1 MLLPLKDSNPLKVIP
16 FQLVTVAIIALCV
29 GVFAWQALLPE
40 QAEIEAVLSY
50 GLIPAVLFDYQALP
64 PQLAALP
71 AEATVFTSMFLHAD
85 WLHLGGNMLYLW
97 VFGDNI
103 EDSMGHVRFVAFYL
117 LCGVAAALTHGLID
131 PHSTTP
137 LIGASGAISGVLG
150 AYLLLHP
157 RVRVIALLLFRFP
170 LPLPLPAYVVLGGWI
185 LLQVFNVYV
194 GGGIP
199 AEGGTALWAHIGG
212 FVAGALLIVP
222 MRRKG
227 LPLFDRGRR

>member
-40 QAEIEAVLSY
+40 RAEVEAVMSY
-50 GLIPAVLFDYQALP
+50 GMIPAVLFDRLALP
-64 PQLAALP
+64 PQLAVIP
-71 AEATVFTSMFLHAD
+71 PEATVLTSMFLHAD

>member
-1 MLLPLKDSNPLKVIP
+1 MFLPLKDSNPLKVIP
-16 FQLVTVAIIALCV
+16 FQVVTVTIIALCI
-29 GVFAWQALLPE
+29 GVFAWQSLLPE
-40 QAEIEAVLSY
+40 RAAFEAALSY
-50 GLIPAVLFDYQALP
+50 GVIPAVLFDYRDLP
-64 PQLAALP
+64 PQLAVIP

-117 LCGVAAALTHGLID
+117 VCGVAAVLAHGLMD
-131 PHSTTP
+131 PTSTVP
-137 LIGASGAISGVLG
+137 LVGASGAISGILG

-157 RVRVIALLLFRFP
+157 RVRVITLLLFRIP
-170 LPLPLPAYVVLGGWI
+170 LPLPLPAYIVLGGWI
-185 LLQVFNVYV
+185 LLQVFNLYV
-194 GGGIP
+194 GDGMA

-212 FVAGALLIVP
+212 FVAGVLLIVP

-227 LPLFDRGRR
+227 LKLFDQGRY